1 MHLGG
6 YETFEALP
14 QLAAGLRAAG
24 YALVSL
30 DEMF

>member
-1 MHLGG
+1 MHLDG

-14 QLAAGLRAAG
+14 QIVVGLRAAG
-24 YALVSL
+24 NALVSL